1 MPKRQMK
8 KRQNAKQKLAKTP
21 NGMQN
26 INMYRPRLTDN
37 ILARKL
43 KGKGAVLIQGPKW
56 CGKTTTAEQMSK
68 SILYMSK
75 PEDVKAN
82 LMAADIQ
89 PSKLLEGKTPR
100 LIDEWQIAPKLWD
113 AVRFEV
119 DHRNKTGQFILTGSA
134 VPPDNDEIFHTGTG
148 RFAWI
153 KMRPMT
159 LFESG
164 ESTGEIS
171 LKELFKQPEKILAQN
186 KLDDLSKLAFL
197 ICRGGWPGAIDMED
211 DIALEQAF
219 DYFDAIVNSDI
230 SRVDNVQRDSERAK
244 RLMKSYARHQGT
256 QIANTVIRDDI
267 LANDAESLTEDT
279 VYAYTNALRKIFVI
293 EDMPAWNPNLRSK
306 TAIRTSDTRYF
317 IDPSIATASL
327 GLGPEDLIKDL
338 NTMGLFFE
346 TLCVRDLRVYA
357 ESLDGQVYHYRDK
370 SGLECDTVIH
380 LRNGSFGLIEIKLG
394 GDTLIEEGAQNLKK
408 FSAKIDTKKMKEPS
422 FLMVLTGTGK
432 FAYRREDGVY
442 VVPVGC
448 LRD

>member
-1 MPKRQMK
+1 
-8 KRQNAKQKLAKTP
+8 
-21 NGMQN
+21 
-26 INMYRPRLTDN
+26 MYRPRLADN
-37 ILARKL
+37 ILAHKL

-56 CGKTTTAEQMSK
+56 CGKTTTAEQMAK

-82 LMAADIQ
+82 LVAADIQ
-89 PSKLLEGKTPR
+89 PSTLLEGKTPR

-113 AVRFEV
+113 AARFEV
-119 DHRNKTGQFILTGSA
+119 DHRNKMGQFILTGSA
-134 VPPDNDEIFHTGTG
+134 VPPDNNEIFHTGTG

-171 LKELFKQPEKILAQN
+171 LKELFNQPKEILAQN
-186 KLDDLSKLAFL
+186 KLDDLNRLAFL
-197 ICRGGWPGAIDMED
+197 ICRGGWPGALDMDD

-256 QIANTVIRDDI
+256 QVANTVIRDDI

-327 GLGPEDLIKDL
+327 GLGPDDLVKDL

-408 FSAKIDTKKMKEPS
+408 FSAKIDTKKMKDPS